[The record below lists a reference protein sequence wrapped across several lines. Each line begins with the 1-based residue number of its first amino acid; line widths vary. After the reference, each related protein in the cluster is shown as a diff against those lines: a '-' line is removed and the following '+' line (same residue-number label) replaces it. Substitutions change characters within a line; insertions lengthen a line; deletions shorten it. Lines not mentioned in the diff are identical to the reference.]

1 MLCKIELA
9 TEGSKLVMWGARGK
23 LDTLILWELKKE
35 KLLQD
40 IDKVKKSTQ
49 YAHISP
55 QTCSLNFRF

>member
-40 IDKVKKSTQ
+40 IEKVKKSTQ
-49 YAHISP
+49 YTAPFTI
-55 QTCSLNFRF
+55 Q